1 MTSPLFDIKRALD
14 IPETF
19 TLSGLLYG
27 EKGCGKTTLAASAG
41 DRTVFI
47 FSGAGISGM
56 KTLRSEWFK
65 DKFGTNPFI
74 VELHEELDDKRM
86 PKKATLFNQIT
97 DAMDWWLKNRADD
110 FDTMVLDDVA
120 NTRKAAMFKG
130 FEINQAAGLS
140 TAWAKTAEY
149 TIPMPG
155 IQDYGQEMKIM
166 QWLMETYIELME
178 AAGKN
183 FLVLAHERHTFSKSK
198 DRNGKVIV
206 GDSDIISSIRPGFVG
221 KTLPD
226 DITANFD
233 EVWHLT
239 KIGMGDQG
247 RVKLDCYGDAQ
258 ILASTRHAGVL
269 GSTVLD
275 PNFKDIME
283 CIEKKIPYS
292 GKKKS

>member
-1 MTSPLFDIKRALD
+1 MISPSFEVKRALD
-14 IPETF
+14 LTDTT
-19 TLSGLLYG
+19 TLSSIIYG
-27 EKGCGKTTLAASAG
+27 KKGCGKTSLAASGG

-47 FSGAGISGM
+47 YTGAGISGA
-56 KTLRSEWFK
+56 KTLRSPWFK
-65 DKFGTNPFI
+65 EKFGTNPFI
-74 VELHEELDDKRM
+74 VELHEELNEKRM
-86 PKKATLFNQIT
+86 PKKATLFDQIT
-97 DAMDWWLKNRADD
+97 RAIDWWLENRIDD
-110 FDTMVLDDVA
+110 WDTMVVDDAA

-140 TAWAKTAEY
+140 TAWAKTEKY

-166 QWLMETYIELME
+166 QWFVETYIEILE

-183 FLVLAHERHTFSKSK
+183 FLILAHERYTFSKSK
-198 DRNGKVIV
+198 DSKGNVIV

-239 KIGMGDQG
+239 KIGMGDSG
-247 RVKLDCYGDAQ
+247 IVKLDCYGDNQ
-258 ILASTRHAGVL
+258 ILATTRHAGIFKPFE
-269 GSTVLD
+269 SN
-275 PNFKDIME
+275 PNLKEMLERIKSFQ
-283 CIEKKIPYS
+283 
-292 GKKKS
+292 GK